1 MNWSRSTKVGA
12 VAATAVGVV
21 GGIYLLMRG
30 VEYRTDDERDDIE
43 EESIA
48 SEDEARLETQ
58 DQSGH
63 GDQAATSGADGSELD
78 EIEQLLHLLRVSLRV
93 KQNEKTHNAMCVALR
108 ELSIRTRYAQNVEA
122 MLDSDLIQMLTQ
134 TVTLTQTDETVIHSA
149 RLIGNLSSS
158 NRGQHSCAQLLG
170 ALVDLAEYHIKEGS
184 NGPLCEILPVLSNL
198 LFNPSY
204 DEAHN
209 EKFESLFALLHDSF
223 DDMAILFDYYIL
235 RLAVNISTQPKAASV
250 LLRTAMIDKIESEFN
265 DICSEKQAPARS
277 ECVLRCLYIFDNL
290 IATGQWTPE
299 VETIAHV
306 DSLIQPSDSLSP
318 AVVERAM
325 KIIKTTSSPR

>member
-1 MNWSRSTKVGA
+1 
-12 VAATAVGVV
+12 
-21 GGIYLLMRG
+21 
-30 VEYRTDDERDDIE
+30 
-43 EESIA
+43 
-48 SEDEARLETQ
+48 
-58 DQSGH
+58 
-63 GDQAATSGADGSELD
+63 
-78 EIEQLLHLLRVSLRV
+78 
-93 KQNEKTHNAMCVALR
+93 
-108 ELSIRTRYAQNVEA
+108 
-122 MLDSDLIQMLTQ
+122 MLTQ

-235 RLAVNISTQPKAASV
+235 RLAVNI
-250 LLRTAMIDKIESEFN
+250 RYFYFI
-265 DICSEKQAPARS
+265 
-277 ECVLRCLYIFDNL
+277 
-290 IATGQWTPE
+290 
-299 VETIAHV
+299 
-306 DSLIQPSDSLSP
+306 
-318 AVVERAM
+318 
-325 KIIKTTSSPR
+325 